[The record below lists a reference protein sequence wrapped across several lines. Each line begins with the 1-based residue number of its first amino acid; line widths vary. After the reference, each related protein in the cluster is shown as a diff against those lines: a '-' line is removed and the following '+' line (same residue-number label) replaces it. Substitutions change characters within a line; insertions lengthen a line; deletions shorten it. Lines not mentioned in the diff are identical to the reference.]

1 MSFGG
6 AGLGAKDT
14 PREAT
19 GRQVNRALGTG
30 PPDPN
35 QIEIESGEGFFGT
48 VANALSTAAG
58 IVGTIVGG
66 PVGIGLRAASAL
78 HGGIS
83 LGRQA
88 LGKPDA
94 KKPQKTAAAKA
105 AEAVAATRASLIE
118 NEKER
123 LGKKKL
129 GASQKLG
136 NN

>member
-6 AGLGAKDT
+6 ASVGSKDDA
-14 PREAT
+14 RDNI

-30 PPDPN
+30 QSDPN
-35 QIEIESGEGFFGT
+35 QPEGETQGGFFGT
-48 VANALSTAAG
+48 AANALSTAAG
-58 IVGTIVGG
+58 IVGTIIGG

-83 LGRQA
+83 LGRRA

-105 AEAVAATRASLIE
+105 AEAVAATRASLAS
-118 NEKER
+118 NVADKKR
-123 LGKKKL
+123 TLGV
-129 GASQKLG
+129 SQKLG
-136 NN
+136 N